1 MDLVPTKRW
10 RDEAASLFVLTPDR
24 VGDAYVGWLNDPE
37 IAHYLESRFARHDLA
52 STRAFV
58 AAQYTNP
65 DVLFLGIRSEAL
77 GGHVGNIKLGPVD
90 RRHLTGDI
98 GIMIGARAAWGQGIA
113 TRAIRLLCG
122 IARDELGLRKLTAGC
137 YASNVGSERA
147 FGRAGFEIEGRRPA
161 QFLLDGMPEDL
172 VQMGRLLAP
181 ERKEP
186 DDDA

>member
-1 MDLVPTKRW
+1 MDLVPTELW
-10 RDEAASLFVLTPDR
+10 RDGAISLFVLTPDR
-24 VGDAYVGWLNDPE
+24 VGDDYVGWLNDPE

-58 AAQYTNP
+58 AAQHANP

-77 GGHVGNIKLGPVD
+77 GRHVGNIKLGPVD

-98 GIMIGARAAWGQGIA
+98 GIMIGAREAWGQGIA
-113 TRAIRLLCG
+113 TRSIRLLCR

-137 YASNVGSERA
+137 YAGNVGSERA
-147 FGRAGFEIEGRRPA
+147 FERAGFAIEGRRPA
-161 QFLLDGMPEDL
+161 QFLLDGAPEDL

-181 ERKEP
+181 EWKEP